1 MAGHL
6 GTAARRDGVTI
17 MSARPSV
24 ICPIDFSEASR
35 SALYHAVAIAEHFG
49 AQLTVMSVDDPLLA
63 EVAASAG
70 HSPSLVEETER
81 ELRRFAVDALDRP
94 QQRALTTEFV
104 VRVGKPATEILDV
117 AAARHADLIVMG
129 SHGRSGVRKLFFGA
143 TTERVLRE
151 TRFPVLVTPDDR
163 ARPAAVADIVGGV
176 RRVLAPVDLSE
187 ASGRHVDAA
196 AVIARTLSS
205 SLLLLHVL
213 EPVFMPGTL
222 RAYMTRI
229 ETARRAECED
239 RLMALAATH
248 APGLMVEAIVVAG
261 DPADEIAK
269 VARARGAGLLI
280 VGLHSAG
287 LLGPRMGSVTYRV
300 LCAADTLVLALPP
313 VAAAK
318 PERVAATKLVST
330 IV

>member
-1 MAGHL
+1 
-6 GTAARRDGVTI
+6 

-81 ELRRFAVDALDRP
+81 ELRRFAADALDRP

-104 VRVGKPATEILDV
+104 VRIGKPAAEILEV
-117 AAARHADLIVMG
+117 AAAREADLIVMG
-129 SHGRSGVRKLFFGA
+129 SHGRSGVRKLFFGS

-151 TRFPVLVTPDDR
+151 TGRPVLVTPDDR
-163 ARPAAVADIVGGV
+163 ARPTSVSDIVSGV
-176 RRVLAPVDLSE
+176 RRVLAPVDLSA
-187 ASGRHVDAA
+187 ASGRQVEAA
-196 AVIARTLSS
+196 AMIARTLSC

-213 EPVFMPGTL
+213 EPVFMPGAL
-222 RAYMTRI
+222 RAYLTRL
-229 ETARRAECED
+229 ESSRRAECED
-239 RLMALAATH
+239 RLTALAAAH
-248 APGLMVEAIVVAG
+248 APGVQVEAIVVAG

-269 VARARGAGLLI
+269 ISRARGAGLLI
-280 VGLHSAG
+280 VGLHSSG
-287 LLGPRMGSVTYRV
+287 MLGPRMGSVTYRV
-300 LCAADTLVLALPP
+300 LCAADTLVLGLPP
-313 VAAAK
+313 VAAARH
-318 PERVAATKLVST
+318 EAAASRSVLST